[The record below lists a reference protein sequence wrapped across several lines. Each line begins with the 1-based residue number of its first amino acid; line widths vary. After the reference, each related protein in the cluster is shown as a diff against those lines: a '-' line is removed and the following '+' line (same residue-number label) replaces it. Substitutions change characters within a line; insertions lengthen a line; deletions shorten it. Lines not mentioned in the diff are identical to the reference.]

1 MHKSS
6 RPFRLLAA
14 LIAVAL
20 AAALMV
26 VGASE
31 AGAVP
36 TGTHAN
42 RVVSDDP
49 ANNTPR
55 VMDGWCQLVRAG
67 RRRHGGR
74 GQLHHG
80 HDRRR
85 PEHRTSP
92 GATCSRSTSPPATL
106 TSLAPAL
113 NGEVTDVESTGDGQ
127 SVWIAGGFSNLN
139 SQTVRSL
146 AVNINTGQR
155 VTSFNPPAFDGRIHD
170 MELRN
175 GELYVMGRF
184 MNVGNRPRPLLAAVD
199 RDDRCAGHLGR
210 CHLLRP
216 PPQRRALDLSA
227 DLSPDGTKL
236 VAIGNF
242 TKVNGLDR
250 YQIAVL
256 DIAPTGTNRVSVAT
270 GRPASTATAVPLR
283 SSRTCVTSTSHRT
296 ASTSW
301 SPPPVPTTRRSCAT
315 PSLVGTSAAP
325 DRT

>member
-6 RPFRLLAA
+6 RPVRLLAA
-14 LIAVAL
+14 VITVAL

-26 VGASE
+26 VGAAE

-36 TGTHAN
+36 TGNHAN

-55 VMDGWCQLVRAG
+55 VMDGYVNSFAQVGDVMVVAG
-67 RRRHGGR
+67 NFTTVTTASDPDTNVARSHLFAFSIST
-74 GQLHHG
+74 GQL
-80 HDRRR
+80 
-85 PEHRTSP
+85 TSF
-92 GATCSRSTSPPATL
+92 
-106 TSLAPAL
+106 APAL

-139 SQTVRSL
+139 GQTVRSL
-146 AVNINTGQR
+146 ARVDLGSGQR
-155 VTSFNPPAFDGRIHD
+155 VTSFNPPAFDGRIAD

-175 GELYVMGRF
+175 GKLFLMGRF
-184 MNVGNRPRPLLAAVD
+184 LNVGNQPRPALAAVD
-199 RDDRCAGHLGR
+199 ATTG
-210 CHLLRP
+210 
-216 PPQRRALDLSA
+216 ALDTSVGATFSDPRSNGPLSILAA

-256 DIAPTGTNRVSVAT
+256 DIAPTAPRA
-270 GRPASTATAVPLR
+270 
-283 SSRTCVTSTSHRT
+283 RT
-296 ASTSW
+296 A
-301 SPPPVPTTRRSCAT
+301 
-315 PSLVGTSAAP
+315 
-325 DRT
+325 